1 MTSIKTNIP
10 AATPYENFNIWRVF
24 LKVNPSPKQLT
35 YQMRELIENNP
46 SGTSQADQLKLHTQG
61 IVGATI
67 PEQKMR
73 KDKFPLHNLS
83 YALDHT
89 PVPSD
94 RLFPKPAGSSHKQSK
109 RTTAQT

>member
-1 MTSIKTNIP
+1 
-10 AATPYENFNIWRVF
+10 
-24 LKVNPSPKQLT
+24 
-35 YQMRELIENNP
+35 MRELIENNP
-46 SGTSQADQLKLHTQG
+46 SGTSQGDMLANQLKLHTQG

-67 PEQKMR
+67 PKQKMR

-94 RLFPKPAGSSHKQSK
+94 RLFPKPAGPSHKQSR